1 MQLYPCW
8 RVYKFRIDQPQH
20 LFHIYIFLVLSFN
33 YSFLYIV
40 QKINKNEGKNKS
52 VLICFKWAKKIITSD
67 TFLTPAQP
75 NILQSLVYFITV
87 VC

>member
-1 MQLYPCW
+1 M
-8 RVYKFRIDQPQH
+8 
-20 LFHIYIFLVLSFN
+20 
-33 YSFLYIV
+33 